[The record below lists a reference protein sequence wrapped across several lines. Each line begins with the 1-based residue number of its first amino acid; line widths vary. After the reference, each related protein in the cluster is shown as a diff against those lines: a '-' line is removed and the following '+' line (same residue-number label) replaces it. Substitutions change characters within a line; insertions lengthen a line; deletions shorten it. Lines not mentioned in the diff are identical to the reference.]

1 MSPELQIEALEKQME
16 GTTDYWERR
25 DLQNQI
31 TDLQKQIEQAKEAE
45 AKAAGQEKG
54 AQQEKGADQEQSK
67 EPGHRIGAESEAD
80 RAARLEA
87 EQKAQ
92 QAEKDAA
99 GKEKE
104 QEAGKATAQEKEA
117 QQDKAADQERQAEPE
132 KAKEAAQE
140 QGNDQ
145 DKGKT
150 PEADQE
156 RDQARENSI
165 EGADNELS
173 AGRDQEGGTIDHGH
187 RVLERTLG
195 GNEGR
200 VYDHEMTAE
209 ERKAEADLQA
219 EWQGIMEKERG
230 AELATHDPAE
240 RQQNQSP
247 FADGADRNRAEAEA
261 PAAEQRQAEPEKDL
275 QQAEP
280 EQERKAEAEK
290 EQPRELEAGERVSG
304 EVVGEYQDDNGRS
317 HYEIE
322 TSDGERVG
330 VPKDPDGPELE
341 KGDDVTAER
350 DERGNYEVQ
359 EDYSYGR

>member
-1 MSPELQIEALEKQME
+1 MSPDLQIEALMEKLE
-16 GTTDYWERR
+16 AADFWERIS
-25 DLQNQI
+25 LQSTI
-31 TDLQKQIEQAKEAE
+31 TELQKQIEQAKEAE
-45 AKAAGQEKG
+45 AQAKAAGQENG
-54 AQQEKGADQEQSK
+54 AQQDKGADQEQSK

-117 QQDKAADQERQAEPE
+117 QQAKAADQERQAEPE

-156 RDQARENSI
+156 RDKGRENSI

-173 AGRDQEGGTIDHGH
+173 GRDQEGGKIDMGH
-187 RVLERTLG
+187 RVLERTLV
-195 GNEGR
+195 GNEG
-200 VYDHEMTAE
+200 VVFDHEMTVE
-209 ERKAEADLQA
+209 EHKAEADLQA
-219 EWQGIMEKERG
+219 EWRVVMEKQRV

-240 RQQNQSP
+240 RQQHQSP
-247 FADGADRNRAEAEA
+247 FADVADRNRAEAEA
-261 PAAEQRQAEPEKDL
+261 ADKEP
-275 QQAEP
+275 
-280 EQERKAEAEK
+280 
-290 EQPRELEAGERVSG
+290 PRELEAGERVSG

-330 VPKDPDGPELE
+330 VPKDPDGPELQ

>member
-1 MSPELQIEALEKQME
+1 MSPDLQIEALEKQME

-31 TDLQKQIEQAKEAE
+31 NDLQKQIEQAKEAE
-45 AKAAGQEKG
+45 AQAKAAAQEKG
-54 AQQEKGADQEQSK
+54 AQQDKGADQEQSK
-67 EPGHRIGAESEAD
+67 EPGHRMGAETEAE

-117 QQDKAADQERQAEPE
+117 QQAKAADQERQAEPE
-132 KAKEAAQE
+132 KAKEATQE
-140 QGNDQ
+140 QGNEQ
-145 DKGKT
+145 DKGKA

-156 RDQARENSI
+156 RDQGRENSI

-173 AGRDQEGGTIDHGH
+173 AGRDQERGKTDLGH
-187 RVLERTLG
+187 HVLERTLG
-195 GNEGR
+195 GDTSR
-200 VYDHEMTAE
+200 VMDSELTAE
-209 ERKAEADLQA
+209 ERKAEATFQA
-219 EWQGIMEKERG
+219 ERESIMEKERG

-240 RQQNQSP
+240 RQQHQSP

-261 PAAEQRQAEPEKDL
+261 PAAEQQRQAEPEKDL

-280 EQERKAEAEK
+280 EK

-330 VPKDPDGPELE
+330 VPKDPDGPELQ

>member
-1 MSPELQIEALEKQME
+1 MSPDLQIEALQKQME

-31 TDLQKQIEQAKEAE
+31 HDLQKQIEQAKEAE
-45 AKAAGQEKG
+45 AQAKAAGLEKA
-54 AQQEKGADQEQSK
+54 AQQDKGADQEQSK

-87 EQKAQ
+87 ERKAQ
-92 QAEKDAA
+92 QTEKDAA

-104 QEAGKATAQEKEA
+104 A
-117 QQDKAADQERQAEPE
+117 QQAKAADQERQAEPE
-132 KAKEAAQE
+132 KAKETTQE
-140 QGNDQ
+140 QGNEQ
-145 DKGKT
+145 DKGKA
-150 PEADQE
+150 PEAAQE
-156 RDQARENSI
+156 RDQGRENSI

-173 AGRDQEGGTIDHGH
+173 AGRDQEGGKIDHGH

-219 EWQGIMEKERG
+219 EWQGVMEKARS
-230 AELATHDPAE
+230 AELSTHDPAE
-240 RQQNQSP
+240 RQQHQSP

-261 PAAEQRQAEPEKDL
+261 PAAEQQRQAEPEKDL

-280 EQERKAEAEK
+280 EK

-304 EVVGEYQDDNGRS
+304 EVVGEYQDDNGRT

>member
-1 MSPELQIEALEKQME
+1 MSPDLQIEALMEKLE
-16 GTTDYWERR
+16 AADFWERIS
-25 DLQNQI
+25 LQSTI
-31 TDLQKQIEQAKEAE
+31 TELQKQIEQAKEAE
-45 AKAAGQEKG
+45 AQAKAAGQENG
-54 AQQEKGADQEQSK
+54 AQQDKGADQEQSK

-117 QQDKAADQERQAEPE
+117 QQAKAADQERQAEPE
-132 KAKEAAQE
+132 KAKEASRE
-140 QGNDQ
+140 Q
-145 DKGKT
+145 DKAKA

-156 RDQARENSI
+156 RDKGRENSI

-173 AGRDQEGGTIDHGH
+173 GRDQEGGKIDMGH
-187 RVLERTLG
+187 RVLERTLV
-195 GNEGR
+195 GNEG
-200 VYDHEMTAE
+200 VVFDHEMTVE
-209 ERKAEADLQA
+209 EHKAEADLQA
-219 EWQGIMEKERG
+219 EWRVVMEKQRV

-240 RQQNQSP
+240 RQQHQSP
-247 FADGADRNRAEAEA
+247 FADVADRNRAEAEA
-261 PAAEQRQAEPEKDL
+261 ADKEP
-275 QQAEP
+275 
-280 EQERKAEAEK
+280 
-290 EQPRELEAGERVSG
+290 PRELEAGERVSG

-330 VPKDPDGPELE
+330 VPKDPDGPELQ

>member
-1 MSPELQIEALEKQME
+1 MSPDLQIEALEKQME

-31 TDLQKQIEQAKEAE
+31 NDLQKQIEQAKEAE
-45 AKAAGQEKG
+45 AQAKAAGQD
-54 AQQEKGADQEQSK
+54 KGADQEQSK

-117 QQDKAADQERQAEPE
+117 QQAKAADQERQAEPE
-132 KAKEAAQE
+132 RAKEATQE
-140 QGNDQ
+140 QGNEQ
-145 DKGKT
+145 DKGKA

-156 RDQARENSI
+156 RDQGRENSI

-173 AGRDQEGGTIDHGH
+173 AGRDQEGGKIDHGH

-219 EWQGIMEKERG
+219 EWQGVMEKARS
-230 AELATHDPAE
+230 AELSTHDPAE
-240 RQQNQSP
+240 RQQHQSP

-261 PAAEQRQAEPEKDL
+261 PAAEQQRQAEPEKDL

-280 EQERKAEAEK
+280 EK

-330 VPKDPDGPELE
+330 VPKDPDGPELQ

-359 EDYSYGR
+359 DYSYGR